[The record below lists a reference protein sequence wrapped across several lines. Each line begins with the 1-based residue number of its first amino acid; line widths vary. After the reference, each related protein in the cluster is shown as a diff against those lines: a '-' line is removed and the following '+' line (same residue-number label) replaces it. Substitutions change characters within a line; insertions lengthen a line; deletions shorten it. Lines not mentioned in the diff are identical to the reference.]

1 MPPKKKRN
9 TSGRKEKKAKKRSK
23 ADKRNTAR
31 REQWARFFRALVWG
45 TAILSVYVFLASLFF
60 LFSWEK
66 DLPLVAGLSWADFQQ
81 AHPDIAAN
89 PFGMVGA
96 WMAYWLIYRG
106 FGVPALFIPFWG
118 IWFLLR
124 RIKKSLRWGPVIRL
138 GLIGLLVLPPLL
150 SFFFN
155 EVYPLAGGLVGYRV
169 QWWLRGVLGTGGFLL
184 VGGGGL
190 LLYIGLA
197 YGKGLGLIGQ
207 KIETWKQRLAGSS
220 KDESASPDEPETA
233 DSTYHE
239 ETPKE
244 PPAPVVSEEVMDESD
259 EPQAETPDVPPIQPH
274 EADEEDVPMEV
285 LAPPAEPQAA
295 DSTQGEVVTEPYD
308 ETAELPNYQFPTLDL
323 LNDYPAP
330 DPDKVRQDL
339 EEGKARI
346 VQTLRHYGIEID
358 RIRATV
364 GPTVTLYEIVP
375 RSGIRVKK
383 IQSLEDDIAL
393 SLAAH
398 GIRIIAPIPGRGT
411 IGIEVPNPTP
421 QIVGL
426 KGMLAS
432 EEFRTSEAQ
441 LPLALGRTIDN
452 RPFVVDLA
460 KMPHLLIA
468 GATGQGKSVGINV
481 IIASLLFKKHPAQ
494 VKFVLVDPK
503 KVELN
508 LYEGLANHFLAHLP
522 NAEEPILTETED
534 VLGALNSLTQ
544 IMDHRYALLK
554 AVKVRSIKE
563 YNKKFVAR
571 KLNPDEGH
579 HYMPYIVLVVD
590 EFADLIMRAGKEVEQ
605 PIARLAQ
612 LARAVGI
619 HLILATQ
626 RPSVNII
633 TGVIKANFP
642 VRVAF
647 RVSSKVDSRT
657 IIDANGAE
665 RLIGRGDMLY
675 FDGAVPTRLQCAFI
689 DTDEVERVVNF
700 IGAQPGFYRPF
711 ELPEPVIEDAEDSAA
726 EIDADFDPLIPDVAR
741 FVAGSGQVS
750 ASLIQRRY
758 KVGYNRAARIV
769 EQLEQLK
776 IISAPAHNSRR
787 EVLITDGQRL
797 EQILQDN
804 QLF

>member
-1 MPPKKKRN
+1 MAVIMPAGKRKSASARAARKRKKSPRQR
-9 TSGRKEKKAKKRSK
+9 G
-23 ADKRNTAR
+23 NTA
-31 REQWARFFRALVWG
+31 WKVLVWSVG
-45 TAILSVYVFLASLFF
+45 LLSAYALLASLFF

-66 DLPLVAGLSWADFQQ
+66 DLVLVAGLSWSDFQQ
-81 AHPDIAAN
+81 AHPDMAAN

-96 WMAYWLIYRG
+96 WLAYWLTYRG
-106 FGVPALFIPFWG
+106 FGIAGLVIPFWG
-118 IWFLLR
+118 IWLLLK
-124 RIKKSLRWGPVIRL
+124 RIKKSIPWGPVL
-138 GLIGLLVLPPLL
+138 QGGLMVLLFLPPLL

-155 EVYPLAGGLVGYRV
+155 ESYPLAGGLVGYQL
-169 QWWLRGVLGTGGFLL
+169 QWWLRGVLGTPGFVMVMGGVF
-184 VGGGGL
+184 
-190 LLYIGLA
+190 LA
-197 YGKGLGLIGQ
+197 YGAWRYG
-207 KIETWKQRLAGSS
+207 TWFSRLWEKVARRWRRLFPQQEKKTPLS
-220 KDESASPDEPETA
+220 ENPPEASPTEEAVEETSEEWESPAVTTDERPSDSKAPDPSPGEVTAPESDDTPSEDA
-233 DSTYHE
+233 IPMEVVGTPAPSGDDPE
-239 ETPKE
+239 ETPR
-244 PPAPVVSEEVMDESD
+244 
-259 EPQAETPDVPPIQPH
+259 
-274 EADEEDVPMEV
+274 
-285 LAPPAEPQAA
+285 
-295 DSTQGEVVTEPYD
+295 VVTEPYD

-323 LNDYPAP
+323 LHDYPAP
-330 DPDKVRQDL
+330 DPEKVKKDL

-375 RSGIRVKK
+375 RSGVRVKK
-383 IQSLEDDIAL
+383 IQNLEDDIAL
-393 SLAAH
+393 SLAAE
-398 GIRIIAPIPGRGT
+398 GIRIIAPMPGRGT

-426 KGMLAS
+426 KGLLAS
-432 EEFRTSEAQ
+432 EAFRNSTAQ

-452 RPFVVDLA
+452 RPFIVDLA

-508 LYEGLANHFLAHLP
+508 LYDGMANHFLAHLP
-522 NAEEPILTETED
+522 NCEEPILTETED

-554 AVKVRSIKE
+554 AVKARSIKE
-563 YNKKFVAR
+563 YNKKFIAR

-642 VRVAF
+642 VRIAF

-675 FDGAVPTRLQCAFI
+675 FDGSMPTRLQCAFI
-689 DTDEVERVVNF
+689 DTDEVEQVVDF
-700 IGAQPGFYRPF
+700 IGQQPGFHRPF
-711 ELPEPVIEDAEDSAA
+711 ALPDPVLDDDDEAAAVMDGDWDALLPE
-726 EIDADFDPLIPDVAR
+726 VAR
-741 FVAGSGQVS
+741 FVVSGQQVS

-769 EQLEQLK
+769 EQLEQLQ
-776 IISAPAHNSRR
+776 IVSAPGHNSRR
-787 EVLITDGQRL
+787 EVLITDNRRL
-797 EQILQDN
+797 EQLLQN
-804 QLF
+804 HNLF